1 MSALYAAWY
10 RLRSVCG
17 ALYSNMVDGIVIR
30 KREREREREVCVCV
44 GEGERERAPKVGHV
58 CCSKE

>member
-30 KREREREREVCVCV
+30 KRERERERCVC
-44 GEGERERAPKVGHV
+44 GGERESARAPKVGHV

>member
-1 MSALYAAWY
+1 MLLGI

-30 KREREREREVCVCV
+30 KREREKEGEVCVCV
-44 GEGERERAPKVGHV
+44 WGGG
-58 CCSKE
+58 